1 MSKLPIWALGLILI
15 ALIAAIVAMGW
26 PGGVSESE
34 YLVVK
39 TLQVSDMTSAVIKP
53 AMLGNCAEG
62 ENAYTFEAVRDGAPV
77 SGVVCVNWRM
87 DNAYI
92 RYK

>member
-1 MSKLPIWALGLILI
+1 MSKLPAWALGLILI
-15 ALIAAIVAMGW
+15 ALIAFLVAMGW
-26 PGGVSESE
+26 PGGVSESKT
-34 YLVVK
+34 LAVK
-39 TLQVSDMTSAVIKP
+39 TLQGSGMTSAVIKS

-62 ENAYTFEAVRDGAPV
+62 ENSYTFEALRDGAPV

-92 RYK
+92 RFK